1 MDCEDMKKYLSYSPE
16 TGLFHWILA
25 SSDKT
30 KIGDIAGCL
39 RDDGYIKIKIFGKNY
54 LAHRLA
60 WLFTHG
66 EWPKEEI
73 DHINR
78 VRNDNRIENLRSIL
92 KRQQQQNMK
101 LREKSTSGF
110 VGVSQRKNGKWRA
123 HITIMGKFI
132 SLGVFDTPEAAS
144 NAYLEAKAKHHELFA
159 TTCDAKA
166 WAKAGS
172 RLVCGDCDEAMVGEG
187 V

>member
-1 MDCEDMKKYLSYSPE
+1 MDHRKLKQYLTYSPE
-16 TGLFHWILA
+16 TGLFYWIAA

-30 KIGDIAGCL
+30 KIGDVAGCL
-39 RDDGYIKIKIFGKNY
+39 RPDGYVKIKVFGKAY

-60 WLFTHG
+60 WFFVHG
-66 EWPKEEI
+66 VWPEEEI

-101 LREKSTSGF
+101 LTTKNTSGF
-110 VGVSQRKNGKWRA
+110 VGVSRVKSGRWRA

-132 SLGVFDTPEAAS
+132 SLGVFNTPEEAS
-144 NAYLEAKAKHHELFA
+144 EAYVVAKTKNHELF
-159 TTCDAKA
+159 
-166 WAKAGS
+166 
-172 RLVCGDCDEAMVGEG
+172 MVPS
-187 V
+187 

>member
-1 MDCEDMKKYLSYSPE
+1 MDHEKLKQYLTYSPE
-16 TGLFHWILA
+16 TGLFHWVAA

-30 KIGDIAGCL
+30 KIGDVAGCL
-39 RDDGYIKIKIFGKNY
+39 RPDGYIKIKIFGKSY

-60 WLFTHG
+60 WFFVHG
-66 EWPKEEI
+66 VWPEEEI

-101 LREKSTSGF
+101 LTTKNTSGF

-123 HITIMGKFI
+123 HITIMNKFI
-132 SLGVFDTPEAAS
+132 ALGVFDTPEQAS
-144 NAYLEAKAKHHELFA
+144 KAYVMAKTKNHELF
-159 TTCDAKA
+159 
-166 WAKAGS
+166 
-172 RLVCGDCDEAMVGEG
+172 MVPS
-187 V
+187 

>member
-1 MDCEDMKKYLSYSPE
+1 MDHEKLKQYLTYSPK
-16 TGLFHWILA
+16 TGLFYWVAA

-30 KIGDIAGCL
+30 KIGDVAGCL
-39 RDDGYIKIKIFGKNY
+39 RKDGYIKIRVFGKSY

-60 WLFTHG
+60 WFFVHG
-66 EWPKEEI
+66 VWPEEEI

-101 LREKSTSGF
+101 LTTKNTSGF

-123 HITIMGKFI
+123 SIVIKQKFI
-132 SLGVFDTPEAAS
+132 ALGVFDTPEEASKAYVAAKTK
-144 NAYLEAKAKHHELFA
+144 NHELF
-159 TTCDAKA
+159 
-166 WAKAGS
+166 
-172 RLVCGDCDEAMVGEG
+172 MVPF
-187 V
+187 